1 MSLPTHVSAVKVPGF
16 ELVELIHESGSRV
29 IYRAVRDSDGEQ
41 VILKTLNTEYPR
53 KQDVTEI
60 HREFQIANRLKIS
73 GVIRV
78 YSLLTYG
85 AGNLAIEME
94 SHGISLADF
103 MAARQNQPLELEQF
117 FAIAVRLAWIL
128 GQLHEQEL
136 VHKDIVPRNVLI
148 DTVSGELRL
157 IDFGIASELSR
168 ERQGIAMSNRL
179 EGSLPYISPEQ
190 TGRMN
195 RDVDY
200 RSDYYSL
207 GVTFF
212 ELLTGKLPFSAENA
226 LEWVHRHISQPPP
239 AAHEINHKLPEP
251 LSRIVLKLMSKNAED
266 RYQSSYGLVVDLERC
281 RNEFSLSGKIQY
293 FDLGTADIS
302 RRFQI
307 PQRLYGREG
316 ELNQLD
322 ALFEKVLNGTT
333 QLCLVSGYSGVGKSL
348 LINEFGKSAVRNY
361 GYLIQGKFDQFH
373 QSTPYSA
380 VAKAFSGLM
389 QELLGEPKACLD
401 AWRNALLEALGQNGQ
416 VIIDLVPELEIIIGK
431 QTVVPELPPTEAQN
445 RFQMVFL
452 SLVKVFATQQNPLV
466 IFIDDLQWS
475 DVPTLNLIQRLVTA
489 RDLKHLFII
498 GAYRS
503 NAVDIRHP
511 LSLTLNQI
519 QKSHEYTELSLQPLE
534 HSSVDRLIADTLH
547 LDAQRCK
554 PLSAI
559 IYEKA
564 NGNPFFINE
573 LLKSLH
579 EDGAIT
585 FNPEEGRWG
594 WNLTAVQDAK
604 VGDNVV
610 DFLVTGLRRLN
621 GSTQQ
626 VMQLAACIGNSFDL
640 QTLSVIYGQSMQQ
653 TGAALHEALR
663 RNMVLPLSESY
674 KFIGMLEVNDEDK
687 NTSESNIDND
697 GSLNPRYKFQ
707 HDRVQQAAYALID
720 ADSKQAVHLS
730 VGRLLL
736 QHSSVQVREERLIE
750 IVEHMNAGRALMAD
764 PIEQRELACMNLEAG
779 LKAQRSS
786 AYQSALGFL
795 QIGQALLGDDAW
807 KKEYELMLALSR
819 EIQQCTY
826 LTADYAASDAWAE
839 TIMAQARSA
848 LAKAEILS
856 ARTRQYS
863 TTGKM
868 RESMQAAL
876 SGLSLLGVDL
886 IDQPD
891 ADDIAAEIAA
901 VETNLNGRSI
911 ADLIDAPAVTEVESQ
926 VAIRLLMEVFPAAFL
941 SGSGNI
947 FPYLVL
953 KSVNL
958 SLRDGSSPESAFAY
972 AAYGMLLCGVLDNPA
987 LGYQYGKLGVDMNE
1001 RFNDIRLKSR
1011 IIYLYAM
1018 FVHHWSHHWS
1028 SMTPWFLK
1036 GIEAGYQSGDLLYL
1050 AFSAQ
1055 DCIIWDPKLELSVA
1069 SREQRSYLEIVRDC
1083 EYRDS
1088 LDSGTL
1094 FLQMQLNFQGLT
1106 DGMYSMNDASFNEAS
1121 CVENM
1126 NQRHFM
1132 TGIANHHI
1140 YKAEIHFLY
1149 NDYRGALPHV
1159 EAMDKMIASAMSLPQ
1174 LVRFC
1179 IVAFLTRAALFR
1191 EMDQVEQQATQLR
1204 LQADL
1209 AQMNKWVNVCP
1220 DNFRHLSLTMQ
1231 AELARLANAIPEA
1244 LGLYEQAIAAAR
1256 VSGFQRDEAQANELA
1271 AKCLL
1276 SLGLT
1281 KAADGYLAAACYLYD
1296 RWGALRKVGQMETQY
1311 PQLLRVKVSEGAVSA
1326 TTRGGGSRTMDA
1338 SAIDMN
1344 SVIKSTQAISSEIK
1358 LSALL
1363 HTLMSIIIENA
1374 GAEKGYFIRVDQDQL
1389 LMEAE
1394 ATIDESD
1401 MSILGGIPLDDTK
1414 VAASIVHYVVRTGD
1428 SVVLNEA
1435 CSDARFGN
1443 DPYVIKEQPI
1453 SVLCAPVIQQGRVI
1467 GIIYLENNLASGV
1480 FTPQRLEM
1488 LKMLS
1493 SQAAISLENAWLYA
1507 NLEQRVKER
1516 TNELKT
1522 ALGELEVA
1530 HETVHSSIQ
1539 YASRIQRA
1547 ILPPEDH
1554 FSRFVPD
1561 HFVLWEP
1568 RDVVGGDIYWC
1579 KAWGEGC
1586 LIILGDCTGH
1596 GVPGAFMT
1604 MLSAG
1609 ALERALGYV
1618 SPGDV
1623 SGLLSRMH
1631 GILQNTLNQ
1640 GGEHGQSD
1648 DGIEMGVCYLNADQT
1663 KILFAGARFD
1673 LYILEKGEVKII
1685 KGSKSGMGYRG
1696 ILFDQQFETKEIL
1709 PNKDMT
1715 FYLASDGVVDQ
1726 IGAETGW
1733 GVGRKR
1739 MMQWMLEAGHLPLVE
1754 QKRDIYHKFLAY
1766 QGSALRRDDV
1776 SIIGFKV

>member
-1 MSLPTHVSAVKVPGF
+1 MSLPTHVSAIKIPGF
-16 ELVELIHESGSRV
+16 ELVALIHESGSRV

-53 KQDVTEI
+53 KQDVTEL
-60 HREFQIANRLKIS
+60 HREFQIANRLKIN

-94 SHGISLADF
+94 PHGISLADF
-103 MAARQNQPLELEQF
+103 MTARQSQPLELEPF
-117 FAIAVRLAWIL
+117 FAIAVPLAWIL

-179 EGSLPYISPEQ
+179 EGSLPYLSPEQ

-226 LEWVHRHISQPPP
+226 LEWIHRHISQPPP
-239 AAHEINHKLPEP
+239 AAHEINHNLPEP
-251 LSRIVLKLMSKNAED
+251 LSQIVLKLMSKNAED
-266 RYQSSYGLVVDLERC
+266 RYQSAYGLVIDLERC
-281 RNEFSLSGKIQY
+281 RNEFSHSGKIQH
-293 FDLGTADIS
+293 FELGVADIP

-307 PQRLYGREG
+307 PQQLYGREE
-316 ELNQLD
+316 ELNQLNV
-322 ALFEKVLNGTT
+322 LFEKVLDSTT

-348 LINEFGKSAVRNY
+348 LINEFGKTAVRRH

-373 QSTPYSA
+373 QGTPYSA

-401 AWRNALLEALGQNGQ
+401 VWRNALQEALGQNGQ
-416 VIIDLVPELEIIIGK
+416 VIIDLVPELKIIIGE
-431 QTVVPELPPTEAQN
+431 QAAVPELPPTEAQN

-452 SLVKVFATQQNPLV
+452 SLVKVFASLQHPLV

-519 QKSHEYTELSLQPLE
+519 QKSHEYSELLLQPLD
-534 HSSVDRLIADTLH
+534 STSVNRLIADTLH
-547 LDAQRCK
+547 VDVRRCE
-554 PLSAI
+554 PLGAI

-564 NGNPFFINE
+564 HGNPFFVNE
-573 LLKSLH
+573 LLKGLH
-579 EDGAIT
+579 EDGSIT
-585 FNPEEGRWG
+585 FDPEAGRWG
-594 WNLTAVQDAK
+594 WSLAAVQEAK

-610 DFLVTGLRRLN
+610 DFLVTNLRRLDEA
-621 GSTQQ
+621 TQQ
-626 VMQLAACIGNSFDL
+626 VLQLAACIGNSFDL

-653 TGAALHEALR
+653 TSAALHEALR

-674 KFIGMLEVNDEDK
+674 KFVGMMEVNDESK
-687 NTSESNIDND
+687 NSLESNIDRD
-697 GSLNPRYKFQ
+697 GQPNPRYKFQ

-730 VGRLLL
+730 VGRLILR
-736 QHSSVQVREERLIE
+736 HSSDQVREARLIE
-750 IVEHMNAGRALMAD
+750 IVEHLNAGRALMDDLA
-764 PIEQRELACMNLEAG
+764 EQRELACMNLEAG
-779 LKAQRSS
+779 LKAQQSS

-795 QIGQALLGDDAW
+795 QIGQTLLGDDAW
-807 KKEYELMLALSR
+807 KNEYELMLALSQ
-819 EIQQCTY
+819 EVQQCTY

-839 TIMAQARSA
+839 TILAQARSTRV
-848 LAKAEILS
+848 KAEILS

-868 RESMQAAL
+868 RESMQTAF

-886 IDQPD
+886 IEQPD
-891 ADDIAAEIAA
+891 ADDIAAEIVA
-901 VETNLNGRSI
+901 VETNLNGRSV
-911 ADLIDAPAVTEVESQ
+911 ADLIDAPAVTDPESQ
-926 VAIRLLMEVFPAAFL
+926 VAIRLLMEIFPAAFL
-941 SGSGNI
+941 SGSGNL

-953 KSVNL
+953 KSVNI
-958 SLRDGSSPESAFAY
+958 SLRHGNSPESAFAY
-972 AAYGMLLCGVLDNPA
+972 AAYGMLLCGVLDNPT
-987 LGYQYGKLGVDMNE
+987 LGYKYGKLGVDMNE

-1011 IIYLYAM
+1011 VIYLYTM

-1050 AFSAQ
+1050 AYSAQ
-1055 DCIIWDPKLELSVA
+1055 DCTIWDPKLELSVA
-1069 SREQRSYLEIVRDC
+1069 SREQRNYLEIVRDC
-1083 EYRDS
+1083 EYQDS

-1106 DGMYSMNDASFNEAS
+1106 DSMFSMNDASFNEAS
-1121 CVENM
+1121 CLENM
-1126 NQRHFM
+1126 TQRHFM

-1140 YKAEIHFLY
+1140 YKAEIHFCY
-1149 NDYRGALPHV
+1149 DDYRGALPHV
-1159 EAMDKMIASAMSLPQ
+1159 EAMDEMIASAMSLPQ

-1191 EMDQVEQQATQLR
+1191 EMDQIGQQTIQLR

-1209 AQMNKWVNVCP
+1209 AQMNKWADVCP
-1220 DNFRHLSLTMQ
+1220 DNFRHLSLIMQ

-1256 VSGFQRDEAQANELA
+1256 ASGFQRDEAQANELA

-1276 SLGLT
+1276 NLGLI
-1281 KAADGYLAAACYLYD
+1281 KAADGYLTAACYLYY

-1311 PQLLRVKVSEGAVSA
+1311 PQLLRVQASEDAVSA
-1326 TTRGGGSRTMDA
+1326 TKKGGSCSLDD

-1389 LMEAE
+1389 LMEAK
-1394 ATIDESD
+1394 ATINESE
-1401 MSILGGIPLDDTK
+1401 MSMLGGIPLDDTQ
-1414 VAASIVHYVVRTGD
+1414 VAASIVHYVVRTGE

-1435 CSDARFGN
+1435 FSDTRFGN

-1453 SVLCAPVIQQGRVI
+1453 SVLCSPVIQQAKVI
-1467 GIIYLENNLASGV
+1467 AIIYLENNLASGV

-1493 SQAAISLENAWLYA
+1493 AQAAISLENAWLYA
-1507 NLEQRVKER
+1507 NLELRVEER

-1554 FSRFVPD
+1554 FSRFVPE

-1609 ALERALGYV
+1609 ALERAINDTQ
-1618 SPGDV
+1618 PGDI
-1623 SGLLSRMH
+1623 GKFLQRMH
-1631 GILQNTLNQ
+1631 NILQNTLNQ
-1640 GGEHGQSD
+1640 GGKHGQSD
-1648 DGIEMGVCYLNADQT
+1648 DGIEMGVCYLNADKT

-1673 LYILEKGEVKII
+1673 LYILENAAVKVI

-1696 ILFDQQFETKEIL
+1696 IPSDQRFETQEIT
-1709 PNKDMT
+1709 PNKSMT
-1715 FYLASDGVVDQ
+1715 FYLASDGIVDQ

-1733 GVGRKR
+1733 GVGRKQ
-1739 MMQWMLEAGHLPLVE
+1739 MMQWLLEAGHLPLLE
-1754 QKRDIYHKFLAY
+1754 QKSDIYHKFLAY